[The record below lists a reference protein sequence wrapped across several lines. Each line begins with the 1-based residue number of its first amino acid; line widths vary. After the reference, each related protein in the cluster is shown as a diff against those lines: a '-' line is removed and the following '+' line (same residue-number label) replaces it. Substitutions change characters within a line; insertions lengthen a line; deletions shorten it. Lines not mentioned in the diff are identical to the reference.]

1 VNSPFFDEIGTS
13 VDEIG
18 RFVGGISD
26 SSVEDMA
33 SPSRLSIISGK
44 SKTRKNLTKAF

>member
-33 SPSRLSIISGK
+33 SRLSIISGK
-44 SKTRKNLTKAF
+44 SKTRKNLTKAI